1 VTISVTKD
9 YIQKFLG
16 HLEHYEF
23 TGFYWKKDPN
33 GDWLLDFCSHIFRKT
48 IFFVAQNPCL
58 LIGNFKNNQI
68 MADFV

>member
-1 VTISVTKD
+1 MAACAGTFLSICRLND
-9 YIQKFLG
+9 GIQ
-16 HLEHYEF
+16 F

-48 IFFVAQNPCL
+48 NFFVARNPCL
-58 LIGNFKNNQI
+58 LIGNFKKNQI